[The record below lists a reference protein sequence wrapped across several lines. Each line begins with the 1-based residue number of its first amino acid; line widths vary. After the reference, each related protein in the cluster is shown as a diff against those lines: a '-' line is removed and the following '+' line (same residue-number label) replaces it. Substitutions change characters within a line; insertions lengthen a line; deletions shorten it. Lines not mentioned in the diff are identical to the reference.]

1 MRSARHFATA
11 QSRPYGETMRE
22 TFQDDDSWSES
33 DGVRVRSAVACLAAS
48 KISLRAA
55 EYLVWQQPGECAP
68 RRLPALIDGAYGVL
82 SATASI
88 VACLAETDLDA
99 LRRDQFRRISAEM
112 SELLVDLQEL
122 SRSDSCPPED
132 PAVALKH

>member
-1 MRSARHFATA
+1 MKSVRHFATA
-11 QSRPYGETMRE
+11 QSRPSGEMMRE

-33 DGVRVRSAVACLAAS
+33 DGVRVPSAAACLAAS

-88 VACLAETDLDA
+88 VACLAETDLNA

-112 SELLVDLQEL
+112 SGLLADLQEL
-122 SRSDSCPPED
+122 SRSDSCPAED
-132 PAVALKH
+132 PAVAPKH

>member
-1 MRSARHFATA
+1 MKSARHFATA
-11 QSRPYGETMRE
+11 QSRPSGEMMRE

-33 DGVRVRSAVACLAAS
+33 DGVRVRSAVASLAAS
-48 KISLRAA
+48 TISLRAA
-55 EYLVWQQPGECAP
+55 EHLVWQQPAECAP

-88 VACLAETDLDA
+88 VACLAETDLNA
-99 LRRDQFRRISAEM
+99 LRRDQFSRISAQM

-122 SRSDSCPPED
+122 SRSDSFLPEE
-132 PAVALKH
+132 PAVAPEH

>member
-1 MRSARHFATA
+1 MTSVRHFATA
-11 QSRPYGETMRE
+11 QSRPSGETMRE

-55 EYLVWQQPGECAP
+55 EHLVWQQPDECAP

-88 VACLAETDLDA
+88 VACLAETDLNA
-99 LRRDQFRRISAEM
+99 LRRDEFRRISAEM
-112 SELLVDLQEL
+112 SELLADLQEL
-122 SRSDSCPPED
+122 SRSGS
-132 PAVALKH
+132 

>member
-1 MRSARHFATA
+1 MKSVQDFATA
-11 QSRPYGETMRE
+11 RSRRSGETMRE

-48 KISLRAA
+48 TISLRAA

-68 RRLPALIDGAYGVL
+68 RRLPALTDGAYGVL

-88 VACLAETDLDA
+88 VACLAETDLNA
-99 LRRDQFRRISAEM
+99 LRRDQFRRISAQM
-112 SELLVDLQEL
+112 SELLADLQEL
-122 SRSDSCPPED
+122 SRSDSCQPED
-132 PAVALKH
+132 PAVAPMH

>member
-1 MRSARHFATA
+1 MKSARHFATA
-11 QSRPYGETMRE
+11 QSRPSGEMMRE
-22 TFQDDDSWSES
+22 TFQGDDSWSES

-88 VACLAETDLDA
+88 VACLAETDLNA

-112 SELLVDLQEL
+112 SELLADLQEL
-122 SRSDSCPPED
+122 SRSDSCPAED
-132 PAVALKH
+132 PAVAPKH

>member
-11 QSRPYGETMRE
+11 QSRPSGETMIE

-33 DGVRVRSAVACLAAS
+33 DGVRVRSAVASLAAS
-48 KISLRAA
+48 TISLRAA
-55 EYLVWQQPGECAP
+55 EHLVWQQPAECAP

-88 VACLAETDLDA
+88 VACLAETDLNA
-99 LRRDQFRRISAEM
+99 LRRDQLRRISAEM
-112 SELLVDLQEL
+112 SELLADLQEL
-122 SRSDSCPPED
+122 SRSDSCPAED
-132 PAVALKH
+132 PAVAPKH

>member
-1 MRSARHFATA
+1 MKSVRHFATA
-11 QSRPYGETMRE
+11 QSRPSGETMRE

-33 DGVRVRSAVACLAAS
+33 DGVRVRSAVTCLAAS

-88 VACLAETDLDA
+88 VACLAETDLNA
-99 LRRDQFRRISAEM
+99 LRHDQFRRIAAEM
-112 SELLVDLQEL
+112 SELLADLREL

-132 PAVALKH
+132 PALAPRH